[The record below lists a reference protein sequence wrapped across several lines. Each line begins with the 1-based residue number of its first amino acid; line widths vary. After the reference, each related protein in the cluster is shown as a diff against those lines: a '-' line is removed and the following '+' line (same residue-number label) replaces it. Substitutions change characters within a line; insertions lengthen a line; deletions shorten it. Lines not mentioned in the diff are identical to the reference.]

1 MLLSTDFVG
10 VEGREGRRRAE
21 RINKNNLLITDY

>member
-10 VEGREGRRRAE
+10 VEGE
-21 RINKNNLLITDY
+21 RGAGKINTSNLLTPDY

>member
-10 VEGREGRRRAE
+10 VEGREE
-21 RINKNNLLITDY
+21 RGCGENKAAFCLLIIDY